1 MNNTFTQHKLSN
13 GLLVHF
19 KEIHTAPL
27 VSHWVWYRVGSRN
40 EVAGKTGISHWVEHM
55 QFKGTPAYPSGVLD
69 KAISRYG
76 GVWNAMTYLDWT
88 AYFETMPADHIHL
101 AMELEASRMHE
112 SIFDPLEVESERTV
126 ILSER
131 EGNEN
136 IPIFRLDEAVQ
147 QAAFDAHPYQH
158 EVIGET
164 ADLHSITRE
173 DLYGHYR
180 DNYSPANAVLCMA
193 GDFQTA
199 KMLDTLEKLYN
210 GITANEQPK
219 NEIQPE
225 GAIPDRRRVEV
236 NGPGETAF
244 VRLAFRAPQASHP
257 DFFAFTIL
265 DSLLAG
271 PSPLN
276 LFGGGG
282 ISNKTSRLYQA
293 VVEKEFAVG
302 VSGSLQPTVDPYLYD
317 ITATV
322 HPRKTSDEVLKALDG
337 ELDKIRE
344 ELIKPEEVA
353 RAAKQARAQF
363 VFGAE
368 NITNQAFWLGYAEM
382 FAQYGWFEHYV
393 EHLSAVTPEEVLRV
407 AQTWLRPDHRV
418 EGIYIPENG
427 GQNQ

>member
-1 MNNTFTQHKLSN
+1 MNNTYTQHHLIN
-13 GLLVHF
+13 GLLVHL

-40 EVAGKTGISHWVEHM
+40 EIPGKTGISHWVEHM
-55 QFKGTPAYPSGVLD
+55 QFKGTPAYPSGILD

-147 QAAFDAHPYQH
+147 RAAFDMHPYQH
-158 EVIGET
+158 EVIGEMT
-164 ADLHSITRE
+164 DLHNITRD
-173 DLYGHYR
+173 DLYHHYR
-180 DNYSPANAVLCMA
+180 ENYSPANAVLCMA
-193 GDFQTA
+193 GDFQTTE
-199 KMLDTLEKLYN
+199 MLDTLEKLYS
-210 GITANEQPK
+210 GIKADAVEK
-219 NEIQPE
+219 KEIVPE
-225 GAIPDRRRVEV
+225 GIISDRRRVEV
-236 NGPGETAF
+236 KGPGETAF
-244 VRLAFRAPQASHP
+244 VRLAYRAPQANHP

-271 PSPLN
+271 PSPMN

-293 VVEKEFAVG
+293 IVEKQYAIS

-322 HPRKTSDEVLKALDG
+322 HPKKTPEEVISALDG
-337 ELDKIRE
+337 ELEKIRE
-344 ELIKPEEVA
+344 VLIKPEEVA

-363 VFGAE
+363 VFGSE

-382 FAQYGWFEHYV
+382 FAHYDWFEQYV
-393 EHLSAVTPEEVLRV
+393 DHLSMVTPDEVLRV
-407 AQTWLRPDHRV
+407 AQTWLHPDHRV

-427 GQNQ
+427 GQSL